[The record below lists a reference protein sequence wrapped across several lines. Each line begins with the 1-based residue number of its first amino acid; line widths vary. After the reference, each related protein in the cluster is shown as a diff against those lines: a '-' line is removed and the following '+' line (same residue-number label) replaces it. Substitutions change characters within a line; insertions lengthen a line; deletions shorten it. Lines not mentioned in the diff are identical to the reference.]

1 LASRRNSTWQSV
13 EAASSGAAP
22 VEQGFVSNLAHPGGN
37 ITGFANYEFSIAA
50 SHSHCAALPAGAMR
64 PTSAQC

>member
-1 LASRRNSTWQSV
+1 VFAGVSD
-13 EAASSGAAP
+13 P

-50 SHSHCAALPAGAMR
+50 SHSHCAALRAGAMR